1 MDIKKIK
8 TELQQELFELDT
20 VKNVFWEYPEFFSV
34 ETTWAEYHLG
44 NASGPIGWNDAYND
58 NFEGETNETNP
69 KAIAK
74 AFEEWLIARHEGVSE

>member
-8 TELQQELFELDT
+8 IELQQELLELDT

-34 ETTWAEYHLG
+34 ETTWGDYHLG
-44 NASGPIGWNDAYND
+44 NVNGPIGWNDAEGQE
-58 NFEGETNETNP
+58 EGETNETNP